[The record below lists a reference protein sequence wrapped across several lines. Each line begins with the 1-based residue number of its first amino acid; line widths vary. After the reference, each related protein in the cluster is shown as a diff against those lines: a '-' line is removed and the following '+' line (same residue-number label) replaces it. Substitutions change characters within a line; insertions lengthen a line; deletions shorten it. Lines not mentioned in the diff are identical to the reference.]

1 MGNWETNSKYH
12 KEFIKLKSCTLPKGK
27 RRRLYELRWALAFKK
42 ISFNEYSK
50 KLKILERE

>member
-1 MGNWETNSKYH
+1 MGNWSTESKYH

-27 RRRLYELRWALAFKK
+27 RRRLYELHWALAFKR